1 MTTTDPLSLAQ
12 TKRLASDADTVLLR
26 ATRPA
31 DLETPIGAFLR
42 LDDGGPSYLLESVE
56 GGERVGRYSFLGVG
70 PRRLLEVRDGVAR
83 TQTRPVT
90 VPVYAPDLPID
101 VAEVPDPLAAI
112 RAFVP
117 RRRVLPIEGMPRF
130 TGGAVGALAY
140 DAVSAFEP
148 TVPLP
153 DRDPVAV
160 PMAAFI
166 ETDLVI
172 VFDHLTHTLS
182 AIASL
187 HTDAPDLEGRY
198 RIAEAAIFDALDR
211 TSRPS
216 AVELAGTNARSG
228 NGVVPAT
235 AQPIDTSL
243 GRDAYIHAVE
253 VAKDAIAAGEAIQVV
268 LARRQSFELPADPA
282 TGAAMDGVAIYR
294 ALRRVNPSPYL
305 FFVRTPSFEVVGA
318 SPELLLRVEGDRLTT
333 HPIAGTRPRGVDAR
347 EDALLAEQLQ
357 KDPKERA
364 EHVMLVDLGRNDLGR
379 VARAGTV
386 TVSKYMEV
394 ERYSHVLHLV
404 SHVEGRLRPD
414 LDALDALRA
423 VFPAGTLSGAPKVRA
438 MQLIAAAEGERR
450 GLYGGAVGY
459 LGYDGNMD
467 TAITIRSAVL
477 RDGQAHVHTGAGI
490 VAGSVPEREFE
501 ETDHKAAA
509 LRRAIDM
516 AAGVPDAPAAEPEPE
531 PATGGPAVILVVDN
545 YDSFTFNLVQPLQA
559 AGADVR
565 VVRNDAID
573 RLEVEAMADDPVVRL
588 RGIVISPG
596 PGDPD
601 DAGISVEAI
610 QVAAAREIPVLGV
623 CLGMQSMAV
632 AFGGSIIRAPT
643 LVHGEA
649 SEVTHDGA
657 GLLEGMPP
665 AFMAARYHSL
675 VVDPATLPPELR
687 VTAMSEVD
695 RVVMGIRH
703 TTLPLEGVQFHP
715 ESVLT
720 PDGPHLLANF
730 LRQAG
735 EGEASL
741 LDAASGTF
749 ATAGMAETPEV
760 VG

>member
-70 PRRLLEVRDGVAR
+70 PRRLLEVRDGIAR

-216 AVELAGTNARSG
+216 AVELAGTNARPG

-477 RDGQAHVHTGAGI
+477 KDGQAHVHTGAGI

-531 PATGGPAVILVVDN
+531 PASG
-545 YDSFTFNLVQPLQA
+545 
-559 AGADVR
+559 VR
-565 VVRNDAID
+565 
-573 RLEVEAMADDPVVRL
+573 P
-588 RGIVISPG
+588 
-596 PGDPD
+596 
-601 DAGISVEAI
+601 
-610 QVAAAREIPVLGV
+610 
-623 CLGMQSMAV
+623 
-632 AFGGSIIRAPT
+632 
-643 LVHGEA
+643 
-649 SEVTHDGA
+649 
-657 GLLEGMPP
+657 
-665 AFMAARYHSL
+665 
-675 VVDPATLPPELR
+675 
-687 VTAMSEVD
+687 
-695 RVVMGIRH
+695 
-703 TTLPLEGVQFHP
+703 
-715 ESVLT
+715 
-720 PDGPHLLANF
+720 
-730 LRQAG
+730 
-735 EGEASL
+735 
-741 LDAASGTF
+741 
-749 ATAGMAETPEV
+749 
-760 VG
+760 